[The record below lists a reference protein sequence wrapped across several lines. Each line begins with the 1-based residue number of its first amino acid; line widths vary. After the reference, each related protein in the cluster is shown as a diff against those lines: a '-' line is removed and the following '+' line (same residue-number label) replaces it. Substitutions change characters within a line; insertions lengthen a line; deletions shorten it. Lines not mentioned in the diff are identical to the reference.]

1 MAIVIST
8 INLKG
13 GVGKTQLT
21 VGLAEILSTDFHR
34 KVLVIDLDPQT
45 NATVMLIG
53 DKKWKSLNKQ
63 GKTLYQMFKDK
74 IDNTNKFDINS
85 AIVEKVS
92 NIYGGLENLDLLP
105 SSLDLIN
112 IQDRIPNISQDQF
125 GVVSPTT
132 ILESHIKDKLNE
144 YDYVLI
150 DCPPNLGII
159 TLNGL
164 FISNYYIIPTKADYI
179 STYGIPQILD
189 RIKKFNKASK
199 KNVRPLGI
207 IITLYSGH
215 HKNLHNEVIAMLK
228 LQDDYPKVFDEVIP
242 FRQKIAETAYYDG
255 SQYTLRQKY
264 GDAYVNMKTIAQEI
278 IDEVEQ

>member
-21 VGLAEILSTDFHR
+21 VGIAEILAGNYNK
-34 KVLVIDLDPQT
+34 KVLLIDLDPQT

-53 DKKWKSLNKQ
+53 DKKWKYLNKK
-63 GKTLYQMFKDK
+63 GCTLYQMFKDK
-74 IDNTNKFDINS
+74 IDNTSHFNINN
-85 AIVEKVS
+85 AIVKKVS
-92 NIYGGLENLDLLP
+92 NIDNGLEGLDLLP

-125 GVVSPTT
+125 GVVSPAT
-132 ILESHIKDKLNE
+132 ILESNIKDIMGN
-144 YDYVLI
+144 YDYIFI

-164 FISNYYIIPTKADYI
+164 FISKYYIIPTKADYI

-189 RIKKFNKASK
+189 RIKDFNKASK

-207 IITLYSGH
+207 VITLYSGY
-215 HKNLHNEVIAMLK
+215 HKNLHDDVISMLK
-228 LQDDYPKVFDEVIP
+228 REKKYPKVFDEVIP
-242 FRQKIAETAYYDG
+242 FRQKIAETAYYNEKE
-255 SQYTLRQKY
+255 SYTFKQKY
-264 GDAYVNMKTIAQEI
+264 GDAYSPMKKIAEAI
-278 IDEVEQ
+278 INEAV

>member
-1 MAIVIST
+1 MSIVIST

-21 VGLAEILSTDFHR
+21 VGLAEILASDYNK
-34 KVLVIDLDPQT
+34 KVLIIDLDPQT

-53 DKKWKSLNKQ
+53 DKKWKALNKA
-63 GKTLYQMFKDK
+63 GCTLYQMFKDK
-74 IDNTNKFDINS
+74 IDNTTKFNINN
-85 AIVEKVS
+85 AIVKKVS
-92 NIYGGLENLDLLP
+92 NIGSGLVGLDLLP

-125 GVVSPTT
+125 GVVSPAT
-132 ILESHIKDKLNE
+132 ILRSYIKDKMDQ
-144 YDYVLI
+144 YDYILI

-164 FISNYYIIPTKADYI
+164 LISDYYIIPTKADYI

-189 RIKKFNKASK
+189 RINSFNKASK
-199 KNVRPLGI
+199 KNVKPLGI
-207 IITLYSGH
+207 VITLYSGH
-215 HKNLHNEVIAMLK
+215 QKNLHNEVISMLK
-228 LQDDYPKVFDEVIP
+228 REANYPRVFDEVIP

-255 SQYTLRQKY
+255 SKYTLKQKY
-264 GDAYVNMKTIAQEI
+264 GDAYPSMKNIAKTI
-278 IDEVEQ
+278 IDEVK

>member
-21 VGLAEILSTDFHR
+21 VGVAEILAADYDK
-34 KVLVIDLDPQT
+34 KVLLIDLDPQT

-53 DKKWKSLNKQ
+53 DKKWKSLNKE
-63 GKTLYQMFKDK
+63 GHTLYQMFKDK
-74 IDNTNKFDINS
+74 IDNTSHFNIDK
-85 AIVEKVS
+85 AIVRKVS
-92 NIYGGLENLDLLP
+92 NIGKGLVGLDLLP

-125 GVVSPTT
+125 GVVSPAT
-132 ILESHIKDKLNE
+132 ILQGNIKDKMDD
-144 YDYVLI
+144 YDYILI

-164 FISNYYIIPTKADYI
+164 LISDYYIIPTKADYI

-189 RIKKFNKASK
+189 RIKNFNHASK
-199 KNVRPLGI
+199 KNVKPLGI
-207 IITLYSGH
+207 VITLYSGH
-215 HKNLHNEVIAMLK
+215 QKNLHEEVISILK
-228 LQDDYPKVFDEVIP
+228 REQNYPKVFDHVIP

-255 SQYTLRQKY
+255 SEYTFKQKY
-264 GDAYVNMKTIAQEI
+264 GDAYSPMKEIAKAI
-278 IDEVEQ
+278 INEAV